1 MTTYLKTNYDAKT
14 NTSDVEKSRIV
25 ANRTSQIKQTTR
37 NWIER
42 ILNEAT

>member
-14 NTSDVEKSRIV
+14 NTSDVEKSR
-25 ANRTSQIKQTTR
+25 NRTSQIKQTTR

-42 ILNEAT
+42 ILNEVT